1 MSRNKKLSA
10 VAVAVS
16 LALSVPVSHASP
28 RPQADFTNPNAI
40 IGGDTQAIIGGDRA
54 KAKRPNA
61 IIGGD
66 TQAIIGG
73 DTQAIIGGDT
83 QAIIGGDRAKAK
95 RPNAIIGGD
104 HFLRFPP
111 EVLIWGP
118 LSSIDLKDEVLTVLG
133 QQFSAKGNRSELK
146 RLQAQLESGQ
156 QVLIAVRGKIGK
168 SGEMLGTTVRIFDQ
182 PRLHSN
188 DTVLVSGRVDKLDE
202 SMALLSIGGL
212 SVDYSA
218 ILSTSPVDIGIGDF
232 IAIVATHSGTDELIT
247 ADAIKIFRTSR

>member
-28 RPQADFTNPNAI
+28 RPQADFTNPN
-40 IGGDTQAIIGGDRA
+40 
-54 KAKRPNA
+54 
-61 IIGGD
+61 
-66 TQAIIGG
+66 
-73 DTQAIIGGDT
+73 AIIGGDT

-168 SGEMLGTTVRIFDQ
+168 SGEMSGTTVRIFDQ